1 MKFWDSSAILPL
13 LVREASSKKME
24 ALRREDPAI
33 SVWWGTR
40 LEVASGLAR
49 LAREGSLTN
58 TDEQELLRRMDAL
71 AGSWAEVIAGDLL
84 RSQAMRLLRTHPLR
98 AADALQLAAALEACD
113 RRPESLAFV
122 TLDQRL
128 GEAAQREG
136 FEVIG

>member
-40 LEVASGLAR
+40 IEVASGLAR

-84 RSQAMRLLRTHPLR
+84 RSQALRLLRTHPLR
-98 AADALQLAAALEACD
+98 AADALQLGAALVASD
-113 RRPESLAFV
+113 RRPEALPVV

-128 GEAAQREG
+128 AEAAQREG